1 MTNCWRVA
9 NSPMRVIKVK
19 YSYFDIFTIF
29 ISLSLFPGHMIYIKV
44 INMSVVVYKSNI
56 NGNKGI
62 TNFSL

>member
-1 MTNCWRVA
+1 
-9 NSPMRVIKVK
+9 MRVIKVK